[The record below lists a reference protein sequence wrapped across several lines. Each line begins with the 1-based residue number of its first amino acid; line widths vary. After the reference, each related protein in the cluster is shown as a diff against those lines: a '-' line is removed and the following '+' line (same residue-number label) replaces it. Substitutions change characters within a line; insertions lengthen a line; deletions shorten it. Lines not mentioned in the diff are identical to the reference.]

1 MRDRGHPTPSVVN
14 CGSNEKTLGFQ
25 RRFRGASPYSA
36 SNPKRQTKADGGVS
50 TKASAPA
57 HNRCIVASCRVR
69 RRRRRERAVTA
80 TTRVIRTRAAHQESA
95 EQTELAL
102 SL

>member
-14 CGSNEKTLGFQ
+14 CGSNEKTPGFQ
-25 RRFRGASPYSA
+25 RRFRGASPYAA
-36 SNPKRQTKADGGVS
+36 SNPQRQTKADGGVS

-57 HNRCIVASCRVR
+57 YNRCIVTSCRVR
-69 RRRRRERAVTA
+69 RRKRALTA